1 VNSNSYTSVL
11 FANSVTITGNFYLGY
26 VVNPASGVELSLYST
41 ENGTSGANTAYE
53 QFSDGEWYAFD
64 TEPASWGIAITQAIS
79 AIMQSTNTPATP
91 IINNSGGVL
100 SVSNVSGTYQWF
112 LNGNAING
120 ATFSSFTP
128 TTPGTYS
135 VSVTSGGCSS
145 LSSTLSISTVSIA
158 SLLQQSL
165 QIFPNP
171 AKDRLHISFSDPN
184 INEFQLRMVD
194 LTGKMVVDQH
204 YTSHTSGSVIELGLD
219 HLSSGMYQVI
229 LVHPTGVLTRK
240 VCISKP

>member
-1 VNSNSYTSVL
+1 M
-11 FANSVTITGNFYLGY
+11 GY
-26 VVNPASGVELSLYST
+26 VVNPASGVIISLYSNQDGDPT
-41 ENGTSGANTAYE
+41 VNAAYE
-53 QFSDGEWYAFD
+53 QFSDGIWHAF
-64 TEPASWGIAITQAIS
+64 TESPASWGISVNQSIS
-79 AIMQSTNTPATP
+79 PIMQNVNTPAIP

-120 ATFSSFTP
+120 ATFSTFTP